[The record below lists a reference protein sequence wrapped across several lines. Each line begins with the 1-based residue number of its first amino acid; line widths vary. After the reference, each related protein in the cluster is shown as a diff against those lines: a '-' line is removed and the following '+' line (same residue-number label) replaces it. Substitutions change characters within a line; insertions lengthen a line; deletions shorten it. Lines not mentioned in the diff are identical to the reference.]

1 MARNNSAARRQQ
13 RRALASDDVRVELVI
28 LGDPPTFSAAVLED
42 LTRRAT
48 GRRRTR

>member
-13 RRALASDDVRVELVI
+13 RRTLASDGVRVDLVI
-28 LGDPPTFSAAVLED
+28 LDDTPMFSAAVLED

-48 GRRRTR
+48 GRRSTR